1 MQCTHGG
8 RVMLFPAPQRTMHSM
23 QSPVVTDQDL
33 FKAIIV
39 GCGQVGPG
47 VKPCTKIV
55 QILFGLA
62 RTIFVENEEIPIL
75 DTLQALTDG
84 SPPGIVTAITD
95 GVSNAVTTSPQAI
108 TLQAAAASGAPFCD
122 T

>member
-1 MQCTHGG
+1 
-8 RVMLFPAPQRTMHSM
+8 MLFPAPQRTMHSM